1 MPEIDHSGSIYTM
14 EISKYSTLGAP
25 ALLQSESQLLPLTR
39 KNNTALKLQASW
51 LTLVG
56 FIYQYF
62 TNPIKKVQRKEENVC

>member
-39 KNNTALKLQASW
+39 KNNTALKLQAS
-51 LTLVG
+51 
-56 FIYQYF
+56 
-62 TNPIKKVQRKEENVC
+62 